1 MVGATQDDLLQGLLT
16 GGAFLLIVLLVW
28 IILHHA
34 KPGMR
39 IDIGIRG
46 WVSLKPGE
54 SMDVEQE
61 DEGGGH
67 TEGGDADG
75 NDRPDTGAVD
85 PPDH

>member
-1 MVGATQDDLLQGLLT
+1 MYAATQDTLLAGVLA
-16 GGAFLLIVLLVW
+16 GGGVLLLILLLWV
-28 IILHHA
+28 IFHHA

-54 SMDVEQE
+54 SVDSPQE
-61 DEGGGH
+61 GEGDDH
-67 TEGGDADG
+67 AEGGDTDG
-75 NDRPDTGAVD
+75 DHRPDAGAVG